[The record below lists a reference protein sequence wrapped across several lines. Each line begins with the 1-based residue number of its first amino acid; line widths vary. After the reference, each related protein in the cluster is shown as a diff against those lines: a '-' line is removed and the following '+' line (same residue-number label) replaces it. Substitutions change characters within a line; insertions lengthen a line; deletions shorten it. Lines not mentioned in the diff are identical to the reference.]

1 MLLKSGHHIAS
12 GAIRYSR
19 RFLNHADCKMT
30 DDIMT
35 NRVIRRVMREPFHFE
50 GVDVDPGTQARVP
63 LSIGL
68 DPLGRELV
76 IPVHIL
82 HGKKDGPVLTI
93 TSTIHGDELNG
104 VTIIRHLLY
113 GRDLKPETSDDLVRA
128 ENLRGTL
135 LIVPVC
141 NPEAVILDTRRSS
154 DGRDLNRCFPG
165 SPHGT
170 HSARIAHTL
179 FEQVVMRGSFL
190 IDLHTAPAR
199 RTNAPHIRANCD
211 RNDSKELARAF
222 GTPIVL
228 HSIGPEGSLRRTATG
243 LGIHSI
249 LLEAGTANVFEQGAI
264 AVGVQGIMNVLIH
277 LGMIDGNIRKPEW
290 RLIVRKSR
298 WVRSPRGGMLHPAIV
313 AGELVEKGQAIA
325 YITNPLSGDA
335 EAILS
340 PMSGVAVGLATSPIV
355 REGDPVAN
363 IASVMKKKTHQK
375 IRAAPM
381 TEWTIRD
388 VAETLEDISDD
399 EDGYCIDDAPED

>member
-1 MLLKSGHHIAS
+1 MK
-12 GAIRYSR
+12 
-19 RFLNHADCKMT
+19 KTT

-35 NRVIRRVMREPFHFE
+35 NRVLRQTMRAPFHFE
-50 GVDVDPGTQARVP
+50 GIDVLPGTQARVP
-63 LSIGL
+63 LSVGL
-68 DPLGRELV
+68 DPLGRDLS

-82 HGKKDGPVLTI
+82 HGEKDGPILTI

-113 GRDLKPETSDDLVRA
+113 GMDLKPETSDDLVRV
-128 ENLRGTL
+128 ENIRGTL

-165 SPHGT
+165 SPNGT
-170 HSARIAHTL
+170 HSARIAHAL
-179 FEQVVMRGSFL
+179 FEQVVMRGKYL

-211 RNDSKELARAF
+211 REDSKDLARAF

-249 LLEAGTANVFEQGAI
+249 LLEAGTANVFEGGAI
-264 AVGVQGIMNVLIH
+264 AVGVQGIMNVMIH
-277 LGMIDGNIRKPEW
+277 LDMIDGNLRRPEW

-298 WVRSPRGGMLHPAIV
+298 WIRSPRGGMLHPAIV
-313 AGELVEKGQAIA
+313 AGELVDQGQPIA
-325 YITNPLSGDA
+325 HVTNPLSGDA

-363 IASVMKKKTHQK
+363 IASVQKKKTHQK

-381 TEWTIRD
+381 TEWTIKD
-388 VAETLEDISDD
+388 VSETLEDISDD
-399 EDGYCIDDAPED
+399 ESGACIDDTPEDEE

>member
-12 GAIRYSR
+12 GNYGYFR
-19 RFLNHADCKMT
+19 RFLNHTDVKMT

-35 NRVIRRVMREPFHFE
+35 NRVIRGVMRAPFHFE
-50 GVDVDPGTQARVP
+50 GVDVKPGTQARIP
-63 LSIGL
+63 LKIGL
-68 DPLGRELV
+68 DPLGRELT

-82 HGKKDGPVLTI
+82 HGKEDGPTLTI

-113 GRDLKPETSDDLVRA
+113 GMDLNPSTSDDLVYV
-128 ENLRGTL
+128 EKLRGTL
-135 LIVPVC
+135 LIVPIC

-165 SPHGT
+165 SPNGT
-170 HSARIAHTL
+170 HSARIANAI
-179 FEQVVMRGSFL
+179 FEQVVMKGSYL

-199 RTNAPHIRANCD
+199 RTNAPHVRANCD
-211 RNDSKELARAF
+211 RDDSKELARAF

-243 LGIHSI
+243 VGIHSI
-249 LLEAGTANVFEQGAI
+249 LLEAGTANVFERGAI
-264 AVGVQGIMNVLIH
+264 AVGVQGIMNVMIH
-277 LGMIDGNIRKPEW
+277 LDMIDGNLHRPEW

-298 WVRSPRGGMLHPAIV
+298 WVRSPRGGMLHPAII

-325 YITNPLSGDA
+325 HVTNPLSGDA
-335 EAILS
+335 ESILS

-363 IASVMKKKTHQK
+363 IASVQKKKTHQK

-381 TEWTIRD
+381 TEWAVKD

-399 EDGYCIDDAPED
+399 EAGFCIDDAPED

>member
-12 GAIRYSR
+12 GDFGYSR

-35 NRVIRRVMREPFHFE
+35 NKVIRRMMREPFHFE
-50 GVDVDPGTQARVP
+50 GVDVEPGTQVRVP

-68 DPLGRELV
+68 DPLGRELT

-82 HGKKDGPVLTI
+82 HGKEDGPILTI

-113 GRDLKPETSDDLVRA
+113 GRDLNPETSDDLVRA

-170 HSARIAHTL
+170 HSARIAHAL

-264 AVGVQGIMNVLIH
+264 AVGVQGIMNVMIH
-277 LGMIDGNIRKPEW
+277 LDMIDGNIRKPEW

-313 AGELVEKGQAIA
+313 AGELVEKGQPIA
-325 YITNPLSGDA
+325 HITNPLSGDA
-335 EAILS
+335 EAILC

-375 IRAAPM
+375 IRTAPM

-388 VAETLEDISDD
+388 VSETLEDISDD
-399 EDGYCIDDAPED
+399 EGGYCIDDAPED

>member
-12 GAIRYSR
+12 GNYGYFR
-19 RFLNHADCKMT
+19 RFLNHTDVKMT

-35 NRVIRRVMREPFHFE
+35 NRVIRGVMRAPFHFE
-50 GVDVDPGTQARVP
+50 GVDVNPGTQARIP
-63 LSIGL
+63 LKIGL
-68 DPLGRELV
+68 DPLGRELT

-82 HGKKDGPVLTI
+82 HGKEDGPTLTI

-113 GRDLKPETSDDLVRA
+113 GMDLNPSTSDDLVHVER
-128 ENLRGTL
+128 LRGTL

-165 SPHGT
+165 SPNGT
-170 HSARIAHTL
+170 HSARIANAI
-179 FEQVVMRGSFL
+179 FEQVVMKGSYL
-190 IDLHTAPAR
+190 IDLHTAPTR
-199 RTNAPHIRANCD
+199 RTNAPHVRANCD
-211 RNDSKELARAF
+211 RDDSKELARAF

-243 LGIHSI
+243 VGIHSI
-249 LLEAGTANVFEQGAI
+249 LLEAGTANVFERGAI
-264 AVGVQGIMNVLIH
+264 AVGVQGIMNVMIH
-277 LGMIDGNIRKPEW
+277 LDMIDGNLHRPEW

-298 WVRSPRGGMLHPAIV
+298 WVRSPRGGMLHPAII
-313 AGELVEKGQAIA
+313 AGELVEKGQPIA
-325 YITNPLSGDA
+325 HVTNPLSGDA

-363 IASVMKKKTHQK
+363 IASVQKKKTHQK

-381 TEWTIRD
+381 TEWTVKD

-399 EDGYCIDDAPED
+399 EAGFCIDDAPED